1 MEMST
6 FRSCKTNSTASLGL
20 FLSAA
25 LTIAIACGMAW
36 TSNIKTKM
44 VPENALEIMKYLFQ
58 ANCKQRKKNSRKK
71 HRNT

>member
-1 MEMST
+1 MIKGNISTGKLFRQVEMST

-36 TSNIKTKM
+36 KSNNNMKTS
-44 VPENALEIMKYLFQ
+44 
-58 ANCKQRKKNSRKK
+58 SRKCF
-71 HRNT
+71 RNNEVIPLS